1 MKTAFLITKH
11 ELFGSVL
18 EIKDTTEELK
28 RRGYRRCVILDS
40 SLSSFVKWHSVLSS
54 SGIVTV
60 PGLSKGHEY
69 WIARNES
76 GFRELLGSDIH
87 DSDNL
92 IKVTGKP
99 RNLDSS
105 SKNPIWECRYLDHQS
120 ERFRV
125 YTSLGSSIEAADYS
139 LPDEKLYND
148 IEEDL
153 NKLLSKLPREF
164 YLQKINHV
172 FPVRSSTEEFSS
184 LLRGILESKK
194 LEGSYSARLER
205 ELSVILAKDIQ
216 DYFMTVSKIVEIAK
230 NNNCWIGPG
239 RGSAVGSLV
248 SYLLGITRIDP
259 VEEELFFERFLSLKR
274 NDPPDID
281 LDVDDKSRQKLLNLL
296 SEHFGHDHFCLIST
310 ASTFSFKGAARE
322 IGRKLGI
329 DGQRVSRLIEWSKEG
344 QRFPY
349 AFENDVDM
357 KQLFEMS
364 KLIVGL
370 YSGFSI
376 HAAGVILSDTP
387 LTGQIPLNSSD
398 NLPVSLW
405 DMDSLRIVGL
415 QKIDLLGLKNLS
427 LLKEMTKGRE
437 PWDYPTNN
445 SKTYETLGRGYTA
458 GVFQLEAPFA
468 TRIVRS
474 VKPISLRDLSISIA
488 LNRPGPIK
496 SGVTERFLKLSRT
509 PSEIEKIKNK
519 VPVLAE
525 TGGLLVYQEQV
536 LKIAASMLSLE
547 ADDGELLRRALS
559 KKKKEVVDG
568 LLRSSPVYRELRP
581 DRREKLYSFLLNFAG
596 YAFNKSHSL
605 SYAMISYWLAYFKA
619 NRPGIFYPLILAELP
634 HSGLP
639 RVVAEIRDR
648 GLKLCAG
655 NEASESSGCVSIS
668 IPRLLNNYELK
679 PVPAEDSF
687 FTFVRNN
694 RSKYQA
700 RDLERLIKS
709 GYLDGFGERNELLKK
724 MNDAL
729 MGVDPELKSIRSVF
743 GYKEESQEKRERD
756 TLIDRAM
763 MEVEALGFNFT
774 EIEPPDISREAT
786 DFEITTALACLRTGI
801 APYRRVDYMGKSFL
815 TDGRSFVEISNQ
827 VPLQG
832 YVLFKSGRPFEM
844 KERIVEV
851 NRVFF
856 GPIERKYFTDATRI
870 ENVVVRAGTAQ
881 KVIQKA
887 KPLGTDADEIIWK

>member
-296 SEHFGHDHFCLIST
+296 SEHFGQDHFCLIST

-468 TRIVRS
+468 TRVVRS

>member
-11 ELFGSVL
+11 ELFSSVL

-28 RRGYRRCVILDS
+28 KRGYRRCVILDS

-60 PGLSKGHEY
+60 PGLSKGYEY

-76 GFRELLGSDIH
+76 GFRELLGGVLR
-87 DSDNL
+87 DSENL
-92 IKVTGKP
+92 INIKGKP
-99 RNLDSS
+99 RNLDGS

-125 YTSLGSSIEAADYS
+125 YTSLGSSIETADYS
-139 LPDEKLYND
+139 LPDEKLYTE
-148 IEEDL
+148 IREDL
-153 NKLLSKLPREF
+153 NELLSRLPGEF
-164 YLQKINHV
+164 HFQKINHV
-172 FPVRSSTEEFSS
+172 FPVRLSPEEFAS
-184 LLRGILESKK
+184 LLRRIVETKK
-194 LEGSYSARLER
+194 LGDRYSARLER

-216 DYFMTVSKIVEIAK
+216 DYFLTVSKIVEIAK
-230 NNNCWIGPG
+230 SNNCWIGPG
-239 RGSAVGSLV
+239 RGSAAGSLV
-248 SYLLGITRIDP
+248 SYLLGITRVDP

-281 LDVDDKSRQKLLNLL
+281 LDVDDKSRQRLLKILG
-296 SEHFGHDHFCLIST
+296 EYFGHDRCCLIST

-322 IGRKLGI
+322 IGRKLEV
-329 DGQRVSRLIEWSKEG
+329 DGQRVSRLIDWSKEG

-376 HAAGVILSDTP
+376 HPAGIILSNTP
-387 LTGQIPLNSSD
+387 LTGLIPLNSSD
-398 NLPVSLW
+398 SLAVSQW

-427 LLKEMTKGRE
+427 LLKEMTKERE
-437 PWDYPTNN
+437 PWDYPTNDH
-445 SKTYETLGRGYTA
+445 KTYEALGRGYTS
-458 GVFQLEAPFA
+458 GVFQLDAPFA
-468 TRIVRS
+468 TRVVRS
-474 VKPISLRDLSISIA
+474 VKPVSLRDISISIA

-496 SGVTERFLKLSRT
+496 SGVTERFLRLSRT
-509 PSEIEKIKNK
+509 PSEIEKMKRK

-559 KKKKEVVDG
+559 KKDKEAVDG
-568 LLRSSPVYRELRP
+568 LLRSSPGYRELLP
-581 DRREKLYSFLLNFAG
+581 DRREKLYSFLVNFAG
-596 YAFNKSHSL
+596 YAFNKAHSL

-619 NRPGIFYPLILAELP
+619 NRPEIFYPLILVELP
-634 HSGLP
+634 RDSLP
-639 RVVAEIRDR
+639 RAVSEIRDQ
-648 GLKLCAG
+648 GLELCAG
-655 NEASESSGCVSIS
+655 KDASESSGCISLS
-668 IPRLLNNYELK
+668 IPRLLKNHELR
-679 PVPAEDSF
+679 PVPVEDSF

-709 GYLDGFGERNELLKK
+709 GYLDDFGERNELLKK

-743 GYKEESQEKRERD
+743 GYKEETLEKSERD
-756 TLIDRAM
+756 TLVDRAM
-763 MEVEALGFNFT
+763 MEVEVLGFNLT

-801 APYRRVDYMGKSFL
+801 APYRRVDYMGKSFI

-827 VPLQG
+827 VPIQG

-844 KERIVEV
+844 KERISEV

-856 GPIERKYFTDATRI
+856 GPIEAKHLTDGVKI
-870 ENVVVRAGTAQ
+870 ENVLVRTGTAQ
-881 KVIQKA
+881 RVIQKA
-887 KPLGTDADEIIWK
+887 KPIDADADEIIWK